1 MNFRSHLL
9 TFVSLLT
16 AASAASAQ
24 NSQVAAQDRE
34 SYIVVLKKDRVDRA
48 TAEMAFVAS
57 SGATARTAAVS
68 NMLSRVASLHRLNRA
83 EKVFSRVL
91 HGGVY
96 HMTMNEAQQLSLD
109 SNVAYIERD
118 QIFTINTT
126 TQTNPTWGLD
136 RIDQS
141 SSSLSHSYSYP
152 DGGQSVNVYVIDTG
166 ILTTHQQF
174 GGRATSA
181 VDVVDGDNDATD
193 CNGHGTHV
201 AGTVGSQTYGVA
213 KNAKL
218 FAVRVL
224 NCEGSG
230 STSDVIAGVEW
241 VTAHHVK
248 PAVAN
253 MSVGG
258 GASQALDDAIKA
270 SIQAGVTY
278 VVAAGNES
286 TKACNS
292 SPARVPLA
300 ITVGSTTSSD
310 ARSDFSNYGSC
321 VSVFA
326 PGSDITSTWYTS
338 NTATNKISGTSMAS
352 PHVAGVAALYLSAH
366 PNATPA
372 EVKAALLAGSLS
384 GKVSGAGAG
393 SPNLLINTQF
403 LMPAPAPQP
412 TPAPAPQPTPNPT
425 PAPNPP
431 AGNQLASGAV
441 VNNLAGA
448 VGSEKQ
454 FKVVVPAN
462 TKNLSIS
469 VSGGSGDVDLYVK
482 FGARPSASSYD
493 CRPYLKGNNES
504 CTKAAPG
511 AGVWYVTL
519 KGYSAYA
526 GATLKVQ
533 YQPK

>member
-1 MNFRSHLL
+1 MNFRSHFLIL
-9 TFVSLLT
+9 FGLLT
-16 AASAASAQ
+16 AASTAGAQ
-24 NSQVAAQDRE
+24 NSQSAQSEDRE
-34 SYIVVLKKDRVDRA
+34 SYIVVLKKNRVEMA
-48 TAEMAFVAS
+48 TTEMAFIAN
-57 SGATARTAAVS
+57 SGTSARAAAVS
-68 NMLSRVASLHRLNRA
+68 TMLSRVASQHRLNRA

-109 SNVAYIERD
+109 SNVAYVERD
-118 QIFTINTT
+118 QIFTINST
-126 TQTNPTWGLD
+126 TQSNPTWGLD

-141 SSSLSHSYSYP
+141 SSSLSRSYTYP
-152 DGGQSVNVYVIDTG
+152 DAGLPVNVYVIDTG

-174 GGRATSA
+174 GGRASSA
-181 VDVVDGDNDATD
+181 VDVVDNDNNATD

-224 NCEGSG
+224 DCEGSG

-258 GASQALDDAIKA
+258 GASQALDDAIAA

-278 VVAAGNES
+278 VVAAGNEN

-292 SPARVPLA
+292 SPARMPLA

-352 PHVAGVAALYLSAH
+352 PHVAGVAALYLAAH
-366 PNATPA
+366 PTATPA
-372 EVKAALLAGSLS
+372 QVKAALLAGSLS
-384 GKVSGAGAG
+384 GKVSSAGSG
-393 SPNLLINTQF
+393 SPNRLINTQF
-403 LMPAPAPQP
+403 LMPAPAPGP
-412 TPAPAPQPTPNPT
+412 TPAPQPSPSPNP
-425 PAPNPP
+425 NPVP
-431 AGNQLASGAV
+431 SNQLGSGAV
-441 VNNLAGA
+441 VANLAGA
-448 VGSEKQ
+448 TNSEKQ
-454 FKVVVPAN
+454 FTVVVPAN
-462 TKNLSIS
+462 SKNLSIS

-482 FGARPSASSYD
+482 FGSRPSASSYD

-504 CTKAAPG
+504 CTKAAPS
-511 AGVWYVTL
+511 AGVWYITM
-519 KGYSAYA
+519 KGYSAYS
-526 GATLKVQ
+526 GATLRVQ

>member
-1 MNFRSHLL
+1 MNFRNHFLIF
-9 TFVSLLT
+9 TSLLT
-16 AASAASAQ
+16 AAAIASAQ
-24 NSQVAAQDRE
+24 NSQQAASQDSE
-34 SYIVVLKKDRVDRA
+34 SYIVVLKKDRVAMA
-48 TAEMAFVAS
+48 TAEMAFIANSGASAS
-57 SGATARTAAVS
+57 SAAVS
-68 NMLSRVASLHRLNRA
+68 SMLSRLASRNRLNRA

-96 HMTMNEAQQLSLD
+96 RMTMNEAQQLSLD
-109 SNVAYIERD
+109 SNVAYVERE
-118 QIFTINTT
+118 QIFTINSS
-126 TQTNPTWGLD
+126 TQANPTWGLD

-141 SSSLSHSYSYP
+141 SSSLSRSYTYP
-152 DGGQSVNVYVIDTG
+152 DAGLPVNVYVIDTG

-174 GGRATSA
+174 GGRASSA
-181 VDVVDGDNDATD
+181 VDVVDNDNNATD

-224 NCEGSG
+224 DCEGSG

-258 GASQALDDAIKA
+258 GASQALDDAIAA

-286 TKACNS
+286 TRACNS

-300 ITVGSTTSSD
+300 ITVGSTTTSD

-321 VSVFA
+321 LSVFA

-352 PHVAGVAALYLSAH
+352 PHVAGVAALYLAAN
-366 PNATPA
+366 PTATPA
-372 EVKAALLAGSLS
+372 QVKAALLAGSLS

-403 LMPAPAPQP
+403 LMSALPPQP
-412 TPAPAPQPTPNPT
+412 TPVPA
-425 PAPNPP
+425 
-431 AGNQLASGAV
+431 NQLASGAV
-441 VNNLAGA
+441 VANLAGA
-448 VGSEKQ
+448 ANSEKQ
-454 FKVVVPAN
+454 FTVVVPAN
-462 TKNLSIS
+462 SKNLSIV

-482 FGARPSASSYD
+482 FGSKPSASSYD

-504 CTKAAPG
+504 CTKAAPR
-511 AGVWYVTL
+511 AGVWYITM
-519 KGYSAYA
+519 KGYSTFS
-526 GATLKVQ
+526 GATLRVQ